1 MIDSGE
7 IHVWRLALD
16 VPPQRARR
24 HEQLISAEE
33 RRRADRFRQEC
44 HRRRFVVRRGLLRSI
59 LASYLQ
65 CSPRGLRF
73 VFGDQGKPALGGSA
87 ARSGIEFNVSHSAD
101 LALLAVAHRRR
112 VGVDIERADPAV
124 GVTPLIETCCT
135 ASEIAEISGQP
146 EHSHREL
153 FLRAW
158 TRKEAV
164 AKACGRGLSLAP
176 ARIEVSVAAAAP
188 AKLLSINGDGRA
200 ASRWL
205 LYDLAVDAGYA
216 AALAAEVPSCR
227 IVTRIWP
234 GFGVPEAA

>member
-16 VPPQRARR
+16 VPPPSARR
-24 HEQLISAEE
+24 LEQLISFEE

-73 VFGDQGKPALGGSA
+73 VFGDKGKPALGGSA
-87 ARSGIEFNVSHSAD
+87 GRSGIEFNVSHSAD
-101 LALLAVAHRRR
+101 RALLAVAHQRR

-135 ASEIAEISGQP
+135 ASEIAEISRQP
-146 EHSHREL
+146 VHSRREL

-176 ARIEVSVAAAAP
+176 ARIEVSVAADAP
-188 AKLLSINGDGRA
+188 ATLLSIEGDGRA
-200 ASRWL
+200 ATRWL
-205 LYDLAVDAGYA
+205 VYDLPVDAGYA
-216 AALAAEVPSCR
+216 AALAAEVPCCR
-227 IVTRIWP
+227 IVTRDWP
-234 GFGVPEAA
+234 GYGVPDAA